1 MTATTT
7 DAALPRSELRVREE
21 ALWRRLADSRLAD
34 CLATAAVTLF
44 VAAPML
50 FTSSGFALDFT
61 NHIWLSWL
69 AGRGLA
75 EAGHPVYFINT
86 TTAGVF
92 EPWFAFYGGTLYTVA
107 GGLSE
112 LIGGHPIVAYL
123 AIAML
128 GIAGSYAGMLWL
140 GRQLGLSRWMS
151 HVPALVVVTSAYYV
165 SNLYGRGAWTEFMAC
180 AAIPP
185 MLASALKLTRAAR
198 WRPWPV
204 LVFVVSTIV
213 FTGSHNITLLWGT
226 TVIALALAI
235 LWLALDRPR
244 ELPFRRLAM
253 VAGLGLAS
261 LLVSAWFLVPDI
273 SYAKDVQA
281 HLETALGEG
290 ASPAYKAF
298 LGPTLTFDTF
308 GALFDPLRH
317 VPPESTVPALYVQAP
332 DWFLIWALFAGPLL
346 LWRRGARAAAPRRAA
361 GRGGADPRS
370 RRGRAAA
377 RDSAGRSA
385 RAATMTLRTE
395 RTLLRV
401 WVGAAALF
409 AILVLMIMARPF
421 WDGMPFPFNAI
432 QFPFRLNTY
441 VFYAVSALV
450 LISALALQRSAGEA
464 RMRVTARRLR
474 VGLAAACVVSVGLCV
489 WQEWV
494 PSTLY
499 KASYR
504 NRNAVL
510 ASATTM
516 PRSWYDQGSYN
527 DVSGPIVGASRP
539 LYFNASEVHGDRF
552 DKWVNVPPGPAPI
565 QTNIVGGPYLV
576 HMSGLTQLG
585 RNEYG
590 FAVVR
595 RTKSGGG
602 PVHVVIEASH
612 SGTIVFGWVLSILA
626 SLTVIAVIAW
636 TAIRRLRSRAEQG

>member
-1 MTATTT
+1 
-7 DAALPRSELRVREE
+7 VRDE
-21 ALWRRLADSRLAD
+21 ALWRRLADSWLAD
-34 CLATAAVTLF
+34 CLATAAVTVL

-61 NHIWLSWL
+61 NHLWLSWL
-69 AGRGLA
+69 AGKGLVA
-75 EAGHPVYFINT
+75 AGHPVYFINT
-86 TTAGVF
+86 TSAGVF
-92 EPWFAFYGGTLYTVA
+92 EPWFAFYGGTLYMIA

-112 LIGGHPIVAYL
+112 LIGGHPLVAYL
-123 AIAML
+123 AIAVL
-128 GIAGSYAGMLWL
+128 GIVGSYAGMLWL

-165 SNLYGRGAWTEFMAC
+165 SNLYGRGAWTEFLAC

-226 TVIALALAI
+226 TIIVLALVI

-290 ASPAYKAF
+290 ASPVYKAY

-317 VPPESTVPALYVQAP
+317 VPHESTVPALYVQAP
-332 DWFLIWALFAGPLL
+332 DWFLIWALFVGPLL
-346 LWRRGARAAAPRRAA
+346 LWRRGAREAASRRAA
-361 GRGGADPRS
+361 ARAGADPRS
-370 RRGRAAA
+370 RGGRAGA
-377 RDSAGRSA
+377 RGAPGRSA
-385 RAATMTLRTE
+385 RAEVMTPRAE

-401 WVGAAALF
+401 WVGVAALF

-450 LISALALQRSAGEA
+450 LVSALALQRSSKEVQ
-464 RMRVTARRLR
+464 MRATVKRLR
-474 VGLAAACVVSVGLCV
+474 VGLAAACVISVGLCV

-494 PSTLY
+494 PNTLY
-499 KASYR
+499 TASYR

-510 ASATTM
+510 GSAMTM

-527 DVSGPIVGASRP
+527 DVSTPVVGASKP

-552 DKWVNVPPGPAPI
+552 DKWVNVPAGLAPL

-576 HMSGLTQLG
+576 HISGLTRLG

-595 RTKSGGG
+595 RAKNGSG

-626 SLTVIAVIAW
+626 SLAVVAVIAW
-636 TAIRRLRSRAEQG
+636 ATVRELRARGGDARAARKAQA